1 MAQNTHHCSTYR
13 DIYLILL
20 VWEHVSKSTLK
31 HAVLN
36 HESNTL
42 SYPSGVCDT
51 ADDEIPM
58 YADVRLFATLCI
70 PPTCPMWGCKRVASR
85 KSSWLPYSCLSRSRP
100 RESDESQKA

>member
-1 MAQNTHHCSTYR
+1 MSQNTHHCQTYR
-13 DIYLILL
+13 EIYLILL

-51 ADDEIPM
+51 ADDEIPI
-58 YADVRLFATLCI
+58 YEEVRPI
-70 PPTCPMWGCKRVASR
+70 
-85 KSSWLPYSCLSRSRP
+85 
-100 RESDESQKA
+100 